1 MRRLG
6 SFLSLTLAL
15 TLTPA
20 AAAPPPDLDDYVA
33 QAMATFEPPGMALA
47 VVENGQT
54 TVARGYGIRKLG
66 EKARADEH
74 TIFPIGSC
82 TKAFTSAALAMLVDE
97 GKLKWDDKVA
107 EKLPGFRMYDAFTTA
122 EMTVRDLLVHRS
134 GLGLG
139 AGDLL
144 WLGGTDFTRP
154 QLIERLRY
162 IKPATSFRSGYAY
175 DNVLYIVAGQLVE
188 QLSGMSWE
196 SFVAQ
201 RILKPLGMK
210 DTVVPFDAPL
220 KVANRV
226 APHARLDGPMRGMGH
241 VQVLANNALD
251 SASVAPAGSIQASA
265 TDIAAWMKTQL
276 AHGVMP
282 SGKRLFSEAQSREM
296 WTGQT
301 IEPADGLPP
310 VLDLRASNFNL
321 YALGWSVQDYR
332 GHKIVQHAGAVEGGK
347 AVVFLIPEKNVG
359 IAAFVN
365 SEDGAGRWAVVYHL
379 VDHYLGLP
387 PADWIGDYKKAV
399 DQMQAHA
406 VEAIKQLPMDSSG
419 GPGANV
425 GPSLPLAKYAGVY
438 SDPWYGTV
446 TIKADGKGDRPG
458 LAIQFD
464 HTPSMHGTLEH
475 VRHDTF
481 RTRFTN
487 RQFEDAYLSFAL
499 KPDGTID
506 QVKLAAVSPLADFS
520 YDYQDLLL
528 TPVK

>member
-1 MRRLG
+1 MKRVLVA
-6 SFLSLTLAL
+6 AL
-15 TLTPA
+15 LVMTSGA
-20 AAAPPPDLDDYVA
+20 YAAPPADLEAYVA
-33 QAMATFEPPGMALA
+33 KAMQTFNPPGMALT
-47 VVENGQT
+47 VVENGET
-54 TVARGYGIRKLG
+54 TVARAYGVRKLG
-66 EKARADEH
+66 EKTRANEH

-82 TKAFTSAALAMLVDE
+82 TKAFTSAALAILVDE
-97 GKLKWDDKVA
+97 GKLNWDDKVA
-107 EKLPGFRMYDAFTTA
+107 DKLPGFRMYDAFTTA

-144 WLGGTDFTRP
+144 WLGGTDFTRR

-196 SFVAQ
+196 AFVAT
-201 RILKPLGMK
+201 RILAPLGMK

-226 APHARLDGPMRGMGH
+226 APHARLDGPMRGMGN

-265 TDIAAWMKTQL
+265 VDIAQWMKVQL
-276 AHGVMP
+276 ARGVMP
-282 SGKRLFSEAQSREM
+282 DGKRLFSESVANEM

-301 IEPADGLPP
+301 IEPRGGLPA
-310 VLDLRASNFNL
+310 VLDLRASNFDL

-332 GHKIVQHAGAVEGGK
+332 GHKVVQHAGAVEGGK

-399 DQMQAHA
+399 DQMQAGA
-406 VEAIKQLPMDSSG
+406 MLAIKSLPMDSSG

-425 GPSLPLAKYAGVY
+425 GPSLPLEKYAGVY
-438 SDPWYGTV
+438 ADPWYGTI
-446 TIKADGKGDRPG
+446 TIKPDGKGSITG
-458 LAIQFD
+458 LTIQFD
-464 HTPSMHGTLEH
+464 HTPSMHGAVEH
-475 VRHDTF
+475 VRYDTF

-506 QVKLAAVSPLADFS
+506 QIKLAAVSPLADFS
-520 YDYQDLLL
+520 YDYQDLLF
-528 TPVK
+528 TPVAAK

>member
-1 MRRLG
+1 MRLMP
-6 SFLSLTLAL
+6 LAAL
-15 TLTPA
+15 LISGA
-20 AAAPPPDLDDYVA
+20 VHAAPPADIDDYVA
-33 QAMATFEPPGMALA
+33 KSMATFEPPGMSLA
-47 VVENGQT
+47 IVENGQT
-54 TVARGYGIRKLG
+54 VLAKGYGVRKLG
-66 EKARADEH
+66 EKGRADEH

-82 TKAFTSAALAMLVDE
+82 TKAFTSAALAILVDE
-97 GKLKWDDKVA
+97 GKLEWDDKVA
-107 EKLPGFRMYDAFTTA
+107 EKLPGFRMYDAYTTS
-122 EMTVRDLLVHRS
+122 EMTIRDLLVHRS

-144 WLGGTDFTRP
+144 WLGGTDFTRK

-175 DNVLYIVAGQLVE
+175 DNVLYIVAGALVE

-196 SFVAQ
+196 TFVQ
-201 RILKPLGMK
+201 KRILKPLGMK

-226 APHARLDGPMRGMGH
+226 APHARLKGPLRGLGP
-241 VQVLANNALD
+241 VEVLANNALD

-265 TDIAAWMKTQL
+265 VDIAQWMKTQL
-276 AHGVMP
+276 ARGVMP
-282 SGKRLFSEAQSREM
+282 DGKRLFSEAAANEM

-310 VLDLRASNFNL
+310 VLNLRASSFNL

-332 GHKIVQHAGAVEGGK
+332 GHRVVQHAGAVEGGK

-387 PADWIGDYKKAV
+387 PADWIGDYKKAL
-399 DQMQAHA
+399 DQMRQAGL
-406 VEAIKQLPMDSSG
+406 EAIKRLPVESG
-419 GPGANV
+419 SGPGANV
-425 GPSLPLAKYAGVY
+425 GPSLPLEKYAGVY
-438 SDPWYGTV
+438 ADPWYGTV
-446 TIKADGKGDRPG
+446 TIKKNGQGSVTG
-458 LAIQFD
+458 LTIQFD
-464 HTPSMHGTLEH
+464 HTPTMHGALEH
-475 VRHDTF
+475 VRYDTF

-487 RQFEDAYLSFAL
+487 RQFEDTYLSFAL

-506 QVKLAAVSPLADFS
+506 QVRLAAVSPLADFS

-528 TPVK
+528 TPVAGKQ